1 MQWTWAKYGWINPI
15 VINLLF
21 CSSRSHEVLK
31 KILRKLSL
39 TRLLRLIPLAYQTSI
54 FTCTKVKFT
63 CPRQCHPFFFSCPA
77 LWSWQPTLES
87 VWLINITLHK
97 LQVIDQSINHFPH
110 IAGKIT
116 CPEHDYQSD
125 TLSAWLFLLG
135 RVAVP
140 QETQNLGLSL
150 DIVTLLCWLV
160 CLFGVFHKFS
170 TCQRCIR

>member
-15 VINLLF
+15 VINLWSF
-21 CSSRSHEVLK
+21 EKIFK
-31 KILRKLSL
+31 KIITNKTTEANS
-39 TRLLRLIPLAYQTSI
+39 
-54 FTCTKVKFT
+54 TCLPNFHFHLHKSKIHLPQAMAPV
-63 CPRQCHPFFFSCPA
+63 FFSCPA

-97 LQVIDQSINHFPH
+97 LQVIDQSIDHFPH

-160 CLFGVFHKFS
+160 RLFGVFHKFS